1 MCVICLWHAMLPF
14 FGIARPGTHYKG
26 CRQGTRTDE
35 GYAARDRGFAV
46 TTYAYAQVCSL
57 SFPLFLSILLF
68 HTSLIYSIPPGL
80 HVLTC
85 LVSPPVPLPPFHPIT
100 HSLGS
105 HCSTNVWT
113 LFYICISSRTQSK
126 QPLAWHIQV
135 DYHNPLFVDD
145 VVSVQMGNVRCD
157 TR

>member
-1 MCVICLWHAMLPF
+1 MHMHKSVLCVSPPLPF
-14 FGIARPGTHYKG
+14 HLVVSHIIDLFNTARP
-26 CRQGTRTDE
+26 TRLDMS
-35 GYAARDRGFAV
+35 R
-46 TTYAYAQVCSL
+46 L
-57 SFPLFLSILLF
+57 
-68 HTSLIYSIPPGL
+68 
-80 HVLTC
+80 
-85 LVSPPVPLPPFHPIT
+85 PPVPLPPFHPIT

-145 VVSVQMGNVRCD
+145 AVGVQMMDNVRCD
-157 TR
+157 TTR